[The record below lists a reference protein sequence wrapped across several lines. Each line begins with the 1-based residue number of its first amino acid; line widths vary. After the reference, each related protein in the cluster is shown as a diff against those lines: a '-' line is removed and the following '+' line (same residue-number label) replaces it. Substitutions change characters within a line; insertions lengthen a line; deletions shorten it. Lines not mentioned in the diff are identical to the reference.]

1 MAVWGPT
8 RTIEFAAA
16 AGIRGL
22 ETKGSRR
29 ACHVDLSPLLLYSL
43 DVEWACVSRCFCAV
57 QRQRDLRMSGIDAP
71 GIRCGLVPASIRTF
85 AFVVFGQAG

>member
-8 RTIEFAAA
+8 RTLQL
-16 AGIRGL
+16 RGL
-22 ETKGSRR
+22 EVWKPR
-29 ACHVDLSPLLLYSL
+29 ARVARVTSPLLLYSL